1 MATSA
6 RLALFLLHLPRVGR
20 VRLRGFLSH
29 LAALAKE
36 DVHPTDSLRLL
47 GLSALSSDEV
57 DSAIARSE
65 ALLERC
71 RELDVTVHVFGS
83 QSYPAQLAQRLKN
96 PPAVLFSAG
105 RFDSSRSPRVA
116 VIGTRKP
123 TPWGLRTAEAC
134 ASEIVDGHGVVVS
147 GLALGIDTAAQAT
160 SVERHGVTWAVLA
173 HGLHTVSPSS
183 NRELARRI
191 TTNDGAL
198 ISEYPPGQTARRHH
212 FVERDR
218 IQAGLADAILVIESG
233 VNGGAMHTVRFARQ
247 AGVPVWV
254 TFPRVDGV
262 PDHGELPESRR
273 GTWELLRS
281 RQATHVAT
289 GGALRQ
295 MVRALPGV
303 QPTPSGLFT

>member
-1 MATSA
+1 MATPA

-20 VRLRGFLSH
+20 SRLRRFVSH
-29 LAALAKE
+29 LAELGRE
-36 DVHPTDSLRLL
+36 DVPPTESLRLL
-47 GLSALSSDEV
+47 GLSALSSDDV
-57 DSAIARSE
+57 DSAIARSD
-65 ALLERC
+65 AVLERC
-71 RELDVTVHVFGS
+71 RALDVTVHVFGS
-83 QSYPAQLAQRLKN
+83 HSYPAQLARLAN
-96 PPAVLFSAG
+96 PPAVLFSVG

-147 GLALGIDTAAQAT
+147 GLALGIDTAAQDA

-191 TTNDGAL
+191 INDGAL
-198 ISEYPPGQTARRHH
+198 ISEYPPGETARRHH

-218 IQAGLADAILVIESG
+218 IQAGLVDAILVIESG
-233 VNGGAMHTVRFARQ
+233 VNGGAMHTVRFAQQ

-281 RQATHVAT
+281 GQATHVAT
-289 GGALRQ
+289 GGALRR
-295 MVRALPGV
+295 MVRALPGA
-303 QPTPSGLFT
+303 PPRPSGLFT

>member
-29 LAALAKE
+29 LAALDRE
-36 DVHPTDSLRLL
+36 DVPPTDSLRLL
-47 GLSALSSDEV
+47 GLSALTSDV
-57 DSAIARSE
+57 NAAIARTD

-71 RELDVTVHVFGS
+71 QALDVTVHVFGS
-83 QSYPAQLAQRLKN
+83 QSYPEQLERLAN
-96 PPAVLFSAG
+96 PPAVLFSVG
-105 RFDSSRSPRVA
+105 RFDSSRRPRVA
-116 VIGTRKP
+116 VVGTRKP
-123 TPWGLRTAEAC
+123 TRWGLRMAEAC

-147 GLALGIDTAAQAT
+147 GLALGIDTAAQAA

-191 TTNDGAL
+191 INDGAL
-198 ISEYPPGQTARRHH
+198 ISEYPPGETARRHH
-212 FVERDR
+212 FVDRDR

-233 VNGGAMHTVRFARQ
+233 VNGGAMHTVRFAQR
-247 AGVPVWV
+247 ARVPVWV
-254 TFPRVDGV
+254 TVDRV
-262 PDHGELPESRR
+262 PDHGELPESQR

-281 RQATHVAT
+281 RQAIRVAP
-289 GGALRQ
+289 GEALRQ
-295 MVRALPGV
+295 MVRDLPGV
-303 QPTPSGLFT
+303 QPTPRGLFT